1 MSSTALKTLAVI
13 LVVAAA
19 VLGFV
24 AYYFSQ
30 GLTQA
35 PDTAEQQPPQ
45 PGENQVLAVVA
56 TQRIAPYQPIPQEAV
71 ALMPIS
77 VQPPQYYTDV
87 GEVAGRTPLRS
98 VPVGAPVT
106 EEAFG
111 TANILAQAIPAGT
124 QAMSLEIS
132 DVIAVGG
139 FVRPGD
145 VVDVL
150 VYIRASGR
158 EVEESQARVLLEKAR
173 VLGYE
178 ERLINVDEEGA
189 QGGDEGRQR
198 RQRTAVLA
206 VPEDDT
212 TRVMLGASL
221 GELRLALRG
230 DGPRVR
236 TAGGDAAEA
245 DGDAPEALAPTGQ
258 AAAGDAAKDEKGQDG
273 EQDEKDD
280 KEEQKVITL
289 RELAEIEDR
298 RGDDADRPKPPP
310 RAIIEVYMGT
320 ESQRISR
327 PY

>member
-145 VVDVL
+145 MVDVL

-158 EVEESQARVLLEKAR
+158 EVEQSQARVLLQKAR

-221 GELRLALRG
+221 GEVRLALRG
-230 DGPRVR
+230 DGPRVQTDR
-236 TAGGDAAEA
+236 ADAAAAEA
-245 DGDAPEALAPTGQ
+245 EGDAPEALAPTGQ
-258 AAAGDAAKDEKGQDG
+258 TADAGAAKEDKGQDG
-273 EQDEKDD
+273 EQDE

-289 RELAEIEDR
+289 RELAEIEDK